1 MKKNKLL
8 ALAIGLTVAA
18 TNVTPG
24 MQAFAATNSST
35 STSNV
40 FEAPQARFRYTIA
53 ARLSFDVDSNGAY
66 YEVDI
71 EGISE
76 VTKISGTVTLYKQN
90 SSGSYVKVRSKSLS
104 ASSNT
109 LDVFGSFPVTGSG
122 NYKATFKGKV
132 YAPGGSEPINLSVTA
147 SY

>member
-1 MKKNKLL
+1 MKKHKFL

-24 MQAFAATNSST
+24 IQAFAATNMANST
-35 STSNV
+35 LNV
-40 FEAPQARFRYTIA
+40 LEAAQPRFNYTIA
-53 ARLSFDVDSNGAY
+53 ARLSFDVDSSGAY

-76 VTKISGTVTLYKQN
+76 VTKISGTVALYKQN
-90 SSGSYVKVRSKSLS
+90 SSGSYVKVKSKNISEN
-104 ASSNT
+104 SNT
-109 LDVFGSFPVTGSG
+109 LNVFGSFPVSGSG
-122 NYKATFKGKV
+122 NYKATFTGKV
-132 YAPGGSEPINLSVTA
+132 YAPGGHDPINLSVTA